1 MKTILV
7 FLSVLLLFACSK
19 DKVETKPHLSL
30 KSANPKVVP
39 QNSDMI
45 VTMNF
50 TDQEGDIDGV
60 YLWKVRLNKIKST
73 TVRDSIFL
81 AVPDFP
87 KHNTGELELL
97 LQYQNHLVS
106 ASSPRKDPI
115 TGKLESDSLT
125 MKFLLKDKK
134 GNASDTVFLNGV
146 VIQRDQP

>member
-50 TDQEGDIDGV
+50 TDQEGDLDGV

-115 TGKLESDSLT
+115 TGKFESDSLN